1 MISENTKKVLIVSLI
16 ALALLGL
23 VALATLTN
31 IDFKLFRFAS
41 ISSLIEQ
48 REDLVKTQQQ
58 LQAQEKA
65 YSTAITKNGTEQTAF
80 TSEKNKYNAI
90 SDETIKIVKE
100 ATTQDNY
107 SIEYMWIK
115 LGNYASSNNLTIAM
129 ADPTTTS
136 VNVTD
141 STSAT
146 SSTSTSSSSSSS
158 SSSQSSNNTKSADT
172 SSDNSANSEAST
184 DTLFT
189 IQVSGSYLD
198 VSDFVFEVEN
208 DKELR
213 FKLDNISMDYI
224 SGTAI
229 RAKFNVKNLTINK

>member
-23 VALATLTN
+23 VALATLTS
-31 IDFKLFRFAS
+31 IDFKLFKFAS

-48 REDLVKTQQQ
+48 REDLIKTQQE
-58 LQAQEKA
+58 LETQEKA
-65 YSTAITKNGTEQTAF
+65 YETAITKNGTEQTSF

-90 SDETIKIVKE
+90 SDETIQIVKE
-100 ATTQDNY
+100 ATTKDNY

-129 ADPTTTS
+129 ADATTTTE
-136 VNVTD
+136 NVAQ
-141 STSAT
+141 STSTT

-158 SSSQSSNNTKSADT
+158 SSSSTSQTTESTKSTDT
-172 SSDNSANSEAST
+172 SSNTDTSD

-208 DKELR
+208 DSELR

-224 SGTAI
+224 SGTSI